1 MMFILRWPVILILL
15 GLVAASVFPA
25 AVGTI
30 QAYNLPIDLTP
41 ISGPSESLRELAAST
56 TMPERILWYVA
67 AVFFLIAAIRLI
79 RRTQGFWMWLF
90 GFACLGGR
98 WALAQQYQ
106 EGGIEAT
113 VESVNVQS
121 FAPENL
127 ATGGASAQITVLVA
141 LLILGVLIFIIDAA
155 DRAYWDKHGG

>member
-30 QAYNLPIDLTP
+30 EAYNLPVDLSA
-41 ISGPSESLRELAAST
+41 IAGPTDSLRELAAST
-56 TMPERILWYVA
+56 TMPERILWYAA
-67 AVFFLIAAIRLI
+67 AVFFLISAIRLI
-79 RRTQGFWMWLF
+79 RRTQGFWMWLL

-98 WALAQQYQ
+98 WALAQQHQ
-106 EGGIEAT
+106 EGGLVAT
-113 VESVNVQS
+113 VQSVDVQS
-121 FAPENL
+121 FAPEGL
-127 ATGGASAQITVLVA
+127 AEGGASAQITVLIA
-141 LLILGVLIFIIDAA
+141 LLVLGLLIFIIDHA